1 MPETAQLGKYTS
13 GTQADIYLTPRL
25 IIHSGNWKPV
35 INTAVHTDEFIWDRV
50 KNETM
55 ETAGLEGKKGDQH
68 LGWNFGGTGEIGR
81 RPGEFEKSMLS
92 EYRKGVWLIVLN
104 GADHRTMARDCDSL
118 IHLLKCDPQY
128 DYI

>member
-1 MPETAQLGKYTS
+1 MPETAQLGRYTS

-35 INTAVHTDEFIWDRV
+35 INKAVHKDEFIWDRV

-55 ETAGLEGKKGDQH
+55 ETVGLEGKKGDQR

-81 RPGEFEKSMLS
+81 RPGES
-92 EYRKGVWLIVLN
+92 VV
-104 GADHRTMARDCDSL
+104 
-118 IHLLKCDPQY
+118 
-128 DYI
+128 